1 MTMRFKLR
9 SSLRDESADTR
20 RLNSIKRS
28 LSRAIDEATFEKEG
42 LQRRIDA
49 ARQQASVLLGS
60 QTSEYLDREP
70 ESEQLLLEA
79 ERNLVAGE
87 RRILEL
93 KAQGSL
99 SQAAA
104 AVRAEVTSA
113 RLSRGTVSDSAGG
126 SRAAIAA
133 DDPLRQCGLW
143 GGALDLQQ
151 AE

>member
-1 MTMRFKLR
+1 MRFKLR

-93 KAQGSL
+93 KAH
-99 SQAAA
+99 
-104 AVRAEVTSA
+104 
-113 RLSRGTVSDSAGG
+113 
-126 SRAAIAA
+126 
-133 DDPLRQCGLW
+133 
-143 GGALDLQQ
+143 LDHLAKLLQLLEQ
-151 AE
+151 K